1 MKKRKIIVVLCFI
14 TMACGLFSACGN
26 SKTDSELSDTE
37 IKTEKTEDI
46 VQTENFVQIE
56 NAPISIYEEKD
67 YYF

>member
-1 MKKRKIIVVLCFI
+1 
-14 TMACGLFSACGN
+14 MACGLFSACGN

-37 IKTEKTEDI
+37 MKTEKTEDI
-46 VQTENFVQIE
+46 VQTENSVQIE